1 MTFQNCPLPEFAMP
15 TFRRTSGAR
24 TDPRGLL
31 VFDTRALDRRP
42 GTTRAETRTVPAPA
56 HLHTGMAWIPQ
67 GAELDLEV
75 RLESVTEGVLV
86 TATTTAPVAGECA
99 RCLEPISQTIKVRC
113 QELFGYEQNGGDT
126 GADGYALDGDLL
138 DLEPVLR
145 DALVLALPL
154 APRCQEDCPGLCAE
168 CGARLAQTGPDHHH
182 GPALDPRWAA
192 LRQVKMQP
200 GPDGSPVPEI
210 GEENARGRP

>member
-1 MTFQNCPLPEFAMP
+1 MP
-15 TFRRTSGAR
+15 SFRRTAGAR
-24 TDPRGLL
+24 TDPRAPL

-42 GTTRAETRTVPAPA
+42 GSARTETRAVTAPA
-56 HLHTGMAWIPQ
+56 DLRTGMAWILP
-67 GAELDLEV
+67 GAKLDLEV

-86 TATTTAPVAGECA
+86 TATAAAPVAGECA
-99 RCLEPISQTIKVRC
+99 RCLEPVYQTVRVRC

-126 GADGYALDGDLL
+126 GEDGYSLDGDLL

-168 CGARLAQTGPDHHH
+168 CGARLAQAGRP
-182 GPALDPRWAA
+182 GWAA
-192 LRQVKMQP
+192 
-200 GPDGSPVPEI
+200 S
-210 GEENARGRP
+210 